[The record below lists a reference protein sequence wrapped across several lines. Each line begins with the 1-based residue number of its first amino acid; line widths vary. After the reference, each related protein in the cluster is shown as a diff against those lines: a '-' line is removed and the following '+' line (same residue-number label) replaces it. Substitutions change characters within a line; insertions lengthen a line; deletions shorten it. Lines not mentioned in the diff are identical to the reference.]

1 MAVTSAQVQELYI
14 GYLGRPADQAGLNY
28 WVAQLNAA
36 APTLTLENLRAN
48 FVNEQEE
55 FQTFYN
61 VADGETIDRG
71 AFVTAIYENL
81 FDRTPDADEVGYWQY
96 GSAVNTDQLAVAILA
111 AASTDDRAIV
121 DAKTAFADQLTTT
134 LGINAAATDLR
145 SIYDTAVAAAVAEQG
160 GANPP
165 AAIDSYNAAFAE
177 AISSLGFDE
186 TTGAYN
192 AYSATTGSIVLD
204 DDFTGTAITVS
215 GSELTDLSIAGT
227 VTGATLTVD
236 AASVTNSDITSL
248 TLGLQKDG
256 ALGLALTGFDDL
268 VVLNASS
275 STADLTL
282 DATTLTS
289 LTNLTTGAG
298 DDFVTVATGTDANA
312 AALNVATGAGIDT
325 VNATINNANVLIA
338 TGEGND
344 TVNLNIAS
352 GISTSNHGAEIALGA
367 GDDTLS
373 VTGSNIQFYSGSAA
387 AQASQLN
394 AGLIVVDDF
403 STTDHLVIDGA
414 TYLNVGA
421 LPSNSAGVAALNAAT
436 TLAGKLSAAA
446 SLLGSDENN
455 ASATAVHFEFNG
467 NTYAFE
473 DAGTVGT
480 FGAGDTVVQLSGVT
494 GLTDANFAAA
504 V

>member
-71 AFVTAIYENL
+71 AFVTAIYQNL
-81 FDRTPDADEVGYWQY
+81 FDRTPGDDEVGYWQY

-134 LGINAAATDLR
+134 LGINAEATDLR
-145 SIYDTAVAAAVAEQG
+145 SLYDAAVDVAVAEQG
-160 GANPP
+160 AANPP

-177 AISSLGFDE
+177 AISSLGFNE

-192 AYSATTGSIVLD
+192 AYSATTGSVTLD
-204 DDFTGTAITVS
+204 DFAGATIIVS

-248 TLGLQKDG
+248 TLGLQEDG
-256 ALGLALTGFDDL
+256 ALGLTLTGFDDL

-282 DATTLTS
+282 DASTLTS

-298 DDFVTVATGTDANA
+298 DDGVTVATGTGADA
-312 AALNVATGAGIDT
+312 AALNVATGAGTDT
-325 VNATINNANVLIA
+325 VNAIVNNANVLIA
-338 TGEGND
+338 TGDGD
-344 TVNLNIAS
+344 DIVNLTITQ
-352 GISTSNHGAEIALGA
+352 GSTNNHGAEIALGA
-367 GDDTLS
+367 GEDTLN
-373 VTGSNIQFYSGSAA
+373 VTGANIQAYTGSAA

-414 TYLNVGA
+414 NYLNVGA

-446 SLLGSDENN
+446 SLLGSAENN